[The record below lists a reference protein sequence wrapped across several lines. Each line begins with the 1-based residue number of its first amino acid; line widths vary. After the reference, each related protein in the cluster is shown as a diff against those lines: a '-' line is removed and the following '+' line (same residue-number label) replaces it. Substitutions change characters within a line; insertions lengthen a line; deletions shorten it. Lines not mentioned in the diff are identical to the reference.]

1 MKENNIREIEEI
13 AMSDNIPDEK
23 KISFEDALAQLE
35 KIVED
40 VEQEKI
46 SLELSIDKYA
56 QGMKLI
62 KYCRAILEQAE
73 KQIELISEAGKKRP
87 TNPSAS

>member
-1 MKENNIREIEEI
+1 MIVMIMSVIEEI

-23 KISFEDALAQLE
+23 KLSFEDALAQLE

-73 KQIELISEAGKKRP
+73 KQIELISEAGKKM
-87 TNPSAS
+87 NSE